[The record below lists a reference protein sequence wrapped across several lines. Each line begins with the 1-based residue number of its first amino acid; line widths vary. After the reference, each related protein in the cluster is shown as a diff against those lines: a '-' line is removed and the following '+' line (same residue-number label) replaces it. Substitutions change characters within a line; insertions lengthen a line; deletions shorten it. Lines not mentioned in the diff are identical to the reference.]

1 MPPPTASR
9 SGPPLP
15 PRGRSPS
22 RSLLLLPSSH
32 SILSSPSHSAF
43 RGNPECSPDPRRWEG
58 VRVWFS
64 EPQGASVS
72 PLVRCHRSTGERG
85 GESQKPRSAWKGSPD
100 GAAGKTPRTLY
111 RHTWE
116 TSFPLHPLWASEIRK
131 TDNPLPGM
139 RNKSLIFKS
148 QSGRR
153 RPSGGFEK
161 KRSRQN
167 QIGPAPAD
175 AGPQLG
181 TLISEEGKESRG
193 GRPPAWGA
201 HAGLR
206 YVNPLLRSLQRQPE
220 PRERTLTPLSD
231 VTRFLPH
238 KH

>member
-15 PRGRSPS
+15 PRGRSPF
-22 RSLLLLPSSH
+22 LLPSSH

-43 RGNPECSPDPRRWEG
+43 CGNLECSPDPRRWEG
-58 VRVWFS
+58 VRVWFP

-72 PLVRCHRSTGERG
+72 PLLRCHRSTGERG
-85 GESQKPRSAWKGSPD
+85 GDSQKPHSAWKGSPD

-206 YVNPLLRSLQRQPE
+206 YVNPLLRSLQRQLE